1 MTFQSIAQIKPK
13 LKNQRNLHIKLRL
26 SKVVEYFEGTTSNCF
41 TRSSRK
47 VGNKT
52 SFGKIAIIKVPSWW
66 WVRTSRLNK
75 ISRVLGKLL

>member
-26 SKVVEYFEGTTSNCF
+26 SKLVEYFEGATSNCF

-47 VGNKT
+47 AENGT
-52 SFGKIAIIKVPSWW
+52 
-66 WVRTSRLNK
+66 L
-75 ISRVLGKLL
+75 LGK